1 MQSTHQVIELCIQTN
16 ADRSGKWLYGCVY
29 LWGMLSRKAKYAL
42 KALAVLARHSEPAPL
57 RISQIA
63 AEAHIPEKFLS
74 LILLD
79 LKRGGFV
86 ASRLGKVGGYVMAQA
101 PEKIFIGSVLRVV
114 DGPLALA
121 PCASQSAHQRC
132 VECPDYEV
140 CVVRFLLTEVRDTTA
155 AILDNC
161 SLRTFTDQAESFAAL
176 VDGEI
181 VEPEI
186 PMGYTPEAE

>member
-1 MQSTHQVIELCIQTN
+1 
-16 ADRSGKWLYGCVY
+16 
-29 LWGMLSRKAKYAL
+29 MLSRKAKYAL
-42 KALAVLARHSEPAPL
+42 KALSVLARYTGSAPL

-86 ASRLGKVGGYVMAQA
+86 ASRLGKVGGYVMAQD

-132 VECPDYEV
+132 VECPDYED
-140 CVVRFLLTEVRDTTA
+140 CVVRFLLTEVREKTA

-161 SLRTFTDQAESFAAL
+161 SLRTFTDKTESYPAL
-176 VDGEI
+176 VDEEI
-181 VEPEI
+181 
-186 PMGYTPEAE
+186 AELDIAMPSDSK